1 MEPGAAGPRPGHGA
15 ASGRR
20 ALPVRSLGVRDGS
33 QCRVA
38 QARGMTG
45 RRSEAPVLESATMES
60 ASMASATM
68 ESASMASATME
79 SAATPVERGGRVTT
93 VLAVVGICLVVAV
106 AFALHAFW
114 VLPNHDNDWYLIAA
128 RRLLAGGRYG

>member
-20 ALPVRSLGVRDGS
+20 ALPVRAVGVRDGA

-38 QARGMTG
+38 QADGMTG
-45 RRSEAPVLESATMES
+45 RPSEAPVMESATMES
-60 ASMASATM
+60 ASMASAT
-68 ESASMASATME
+68 
-79 SAATPVERGGRVTT
+79 TPVERGGHGAT
-93 VLAVVGICLVVAV
+93 VLAAIGICVVVAV

-114 VLPNHDNDWYLIAA
+114 VLPNNANDWYLIA
-128 RRLLAGGRYG
+128 